1 MPWVKASRR
10 MLSKPA
16 NSMKKRQHKAAPR
29 CSITYIEDKIGNQD
43 YTKGAEWLRKATG
56 QEYAAV
62 QYVLG
67 HTLWKRKGRRTK
79 LPRGI

>member
-1 MPWVKASRR
+1 

-43 YTKGAEWLRKATG
+43 YTKGAEWLRKAAG
-56 QEYAAV
+56 QEYAAA
-62 QYVLG
+62 
-67 HTLWKRKGRRTK
+67 
-79 LPRGI
+79 